1 MEEAVTTVVKVK
13 IASEGALHY
22 ATSDDVF
29 GLNLASH
36 DRETLLRDVPKA
48 IELLYEENLGV
59 RVVAKPVAEPAA
71 FPRPVLRDGAFV
83 VETTNRHADQ
93 ALA

>member
-1 MEEAVTTVVKVK
+1 MTEAVTTVVKVE
-13 IASEGALHY
+13 IASEGDLHY

-29 GLNLASH
+29 GLHLASS
-36 DRETLLRDVPKA
+36 DREALLRDVPRA
-48 IELLYEENLGV
+48 IELLYKENLSV
-59 RVVAKPVAEPAA
+59 RVVAKPLADPAA

-83 VETTNRHADQ
+83 VETAGYADK